1 MSRDFVEMERVYLFG
16 STLLLLPANAGR
28 NRACADEADYRLYLR
43 KDIPSFV
50 R

>member
-16 STLLLLPANAGR
+16 LLPANAGR

>member
-1 MSRDFVEMERVYLFG
+1 MSRDFVEMERGYLFG
-16 STLLLLPANAGR
+16 QLCFFFLRTLV
-28 NRACADEADYRLYLR
+28 ADEADYRLYLR